1 MRILLTGGGTC
12 GHITPSIAVSKKIKS
27 TTKERVDFLF
37 VGSVDKNAQQLLEAE
52 GIKVKNV
59 ICGKFRRYLSF
70 KNFIDIFKIPLGMIQ
85 AMWLVYWFMP
95 DVVFS
100 KGGFASFPGSFAG
113 WFFRCPIII
122 HESDSVPG
130 LANLV
135 IGKMAKIVI
144 VAFGKAGEYFK
155 REKVVLLGNPIREE
169 LLTGNADRC
178 DEKFNLQKDKPLV
191 FITGGSL
198 GASFINEAVLRI
210 LSELT
215 KSANIIHQC
224 GNKSGNDYKNIEE
237 IKKTAIDILGDDYE
251 KDGYHPVEFIG
262 EEMKDVLARADLI
275 ITRGGASAL
284 AEIAAI
290 GKPSII
296 IPIYNSPGN
305 HQQENAFTFK
315 NAGAGIVI
323 EQPNLTPNLFL
334 MEINKIL
341 ENSELSKSMGENAK
355 KLANPE
361 AAQRIAEVVL
371 EIGRR

>member
-1 MRILLTGGGTC
+1 MRILLTGGGSC
-12 GHITPSIAVSKKIKS
+12 GHVTPSIAIAKKIYS

-37 VGSVDKNAQQLLEAE
+37 VGSVDKNAQKLLEAE
-52 GIKVKNV
+52 NIKVKNV
-59 ICGKFRRYLSF
+59 VCGKFRRYFSL

-85 AMWLVYWFMP
+85 AMWSVYWFMP

-100 KGGFASFPGSFAG
+100 KGGFASFPGSFAA

-135 IGKMAKIVI
+135 IGKMARRVV
-144 VAFGKAGEYFK
+144 VAFAKAGEHFK
-155 REKVVLLGNPIREE
+155 KEKVVLLGNPIREE
-169 LLTGNADRC
+169 LLNGNAEEC
-178 DEKFNLQKDKPLV
+178 EKQFNLQKDKPLV

-215 KSANIIHQC
+215 KSANVIHQC
-224 GNKSGNDYKNIEE
+224 GNLSGKGHKSINE
-237 IKKTAIDILGDDYE
+237 IKETASEILGDDYE

-262 EEMKDVLARADLI
+262 KEMKDVFARTNLI
-275 ITRGGASAL
+275 ITRGGANAL
-284 AEIAAI
+284 AEIASI

-296 IPIYNSPGN
+296 IPIYNSQGN
-305 HQQENAFTFK
+305 HQRENAFTFK

-334 MEINKIL
+334 MEIRKIL
-341 ENSELSKSMGENAK
+341 ENSELAKTMGENAK
-355 KLANPE
+355 KLAHLD
-361 AAQRIAEVVL
+361 AAQRIAELVMEV
-371 EIGRR
+371 GRR